1 MVCRRGRRRLWRER
15 AQEAV
20 DGELCP
26 APTQQCVITMGRMEA
41 LFVEILTGDHAQQQ
55 FGHEVRVVM
64 PELALH
70 ANGFNPFSKMKRQR
84 AGTMPV
90 KRTRLF
96 GKLGRLGGDQP
107 AGLAHV
113 RLVEMLQEVGGE
125 LEQAGTQVV
134 TAECTKH
141 GPGGV
146 ADMALHHPAQQ
157 FLLAAIA
164 RIQGLLGTAGLL
176 GDRLHAHLH
185 ALPGQQVTHGIEHAL
200 VTRVEG
206 NGEVGRVHAVDYT
219 VQFRIVECNPR
230 RRVCLPVT
238 RFADPAG
245 SAEMV
250 ATPIPVRTE

>member
-26 APTQQCVITMGRMEA
+26 APTQERVITMGGMEA

-84 AGTMPV
+84 AGTVPV
-90 KRTRLF
+90 QRTRLF
-96 GKLGRLGGDQP
+96 GKLGCLGCNQP
-107 AGLAHV
+107 AGLSYV

-125 LEQAGTQVV
+125 LEKAGTQVV
-134 TAECTKH
+134 TAECTQH

-146 ADMALHHPAQQ
+146 ADVALHHPAQQ
-157 FLLAAIA
+157 FLLAAVA
-164 RIQGLLGTAGLL
+164 RVQGLLGAAGML
-176 GDRLHAHLH
+176 GHCVHAHLH
-185 ALPGQQVTHGIEHAL
+185 ALLGQQSAHGIEHAL
-200 VTRVEG
+200 IARVEG

-219 VQFRIVECNPR
+219 VQFRIVESNRR
-230 RRVCLPVT
+230 RRVCLSVT
-238 RFADPAG
+238 RFADPVG
-245 SAEMV
+245 SAE
-250 ATPIPVRTE
+250 AGASSIPERTE

>member
-1 MVCRRGRRRLWRER
+1 MVCRRGRRRLWRKG

-26 APTQQCVITMGRMEA
+26 APTQLRVITMGGMEA

-64 PELALH
+64 PELTTP

-90 KRTRLF
+90 QRTRLF
-96 GKLGRLGGDQP
+96 GKLGRVGGNQP
-107 AGLAHV
+107 TGLSYV

-134 TAECTKH
+134 TAECTNH

-157 FLLAAIA
+157 LLLAAVA
-164 RIQGLLGTAGLL
+164 RIQGLLGASGVL
-176 GDRLHAHLH
+176 RHRVHAHLH
-185 ALPGQQVTHGIEHAL
+185 ALLGQQFAHGVEHAL
-200 VTRVEG
+200 IARVEG
-206 NGEVGRVHAVDYT
+206 NGEVGRIHAVDYT
-219 VQFRIVECNPR
+219 VQFRIVESHSR

-238 RFADPAG
+238 RFADPVG
-245 SAEMV
+245 SA
-250 ATPIPVRTE
+250 ACLDHSIPERTE